1 MKKLI
6 AANWKMHK
14 TQDEARSHM
23 VALSAAVGPLPSDRE
38 VAIFAPFTTLH
49 ACARLIPAGFHL
61 GGQNC
66 HPAKNGAYTGEISAL
81 MLKDAGC
88 SMVLAGHSE
97 RRALFGESDTFVG
110 EKTFAALEQGLHVV
124 LCVGETLEEREGG
137 LLSEVLNRQLE
148 AAVPTNEKAR
158 DIFFSVAYEPVW
170 AIGTGKVAGP
180 KEILESHLVVRNFL
194 VKKLGEQGQTI
205 RILYGGS
212 VKPENTAEIL
222 ELDNVDGVLVGGA
235 SLSVESFSRIALA

>member
-14 TQDEARSHM
+14 SQEEARSHM

-38 VAIFAPFTTLH
+38 VAVFAPFTTLH
-49 ACARLIPAGFHL
+49 ACAPLVPPGFHL

-66 HPAKNGAYTGEISAL
+66 HPAANGAYTGEISAA

-88 SMVLAGHSE
+88 AMVLAGHSE
-97 RRALFGESDTFVG
+97 RRALFGESDAFVG
-110 EKTFAALEQGLHVV
+110 EKTAAALAAGLHCV

-137 LLSEVLNRQLE
+137 KLAAVLHRQLE
-148 AAVPTNEKAR
+148 AAVPSGEKATAE
-158 DIFFSVAYEPVW
+158 FFSVAYEPVW

-180 KEILESHLVVRNFL
+180 KEILESHLVVRDFL
-194 VKKLGEQGQTI
+194 VKKLGAAGSAI

-222 ELDNVDGVLVGGA
+222 GLDNVDGVLVGGA